1 MISLLQQIEMTDH
14 LSPPLR
20 DRRRGPKRYVRRA
33 LTVFMATF
41 VAISG
46 PFLVHAIYMNGTV
59 AARMVAI
66 LIALPWAIFVIWMIW
81 AVLLWMCDPSR

>member
-1 MISLLQQIEMTDH
+1 
-14 LSPPLR
+14 
-20 DRRRGPKRYVRRA
+20 
-33 LTVFMATF
+33 MATF